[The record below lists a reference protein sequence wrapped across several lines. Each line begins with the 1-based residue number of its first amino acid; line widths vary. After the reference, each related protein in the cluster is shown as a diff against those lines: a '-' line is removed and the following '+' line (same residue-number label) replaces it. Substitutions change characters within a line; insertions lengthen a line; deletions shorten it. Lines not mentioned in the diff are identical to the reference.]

1 MSNIIRNPMSN
12 GYSPREYA
20 HEIAI
25 TGLLNAYKNRN
36 GELEGLTPK
45 EQDKAKKRFV
55 ELASKLAAAANLDM
69 TPFGE

>member
-25 TGLLNAYKNRN
+25 SGLLNAYKNRN
-36 GELEGLTPK
+36 GELEELNPIEK
-45 EQDKAKKRFV
+45 IRAKKRFV
-55 ELASKLAAAANLDM
+55 ELAQKLADAANLDL
-69 TPFGE
+69 TPFGD

>member
-25 TGLLNAYKNRN
+25 SGLLNAYKNRN
-36 GELEGLTPK
+36 AELEGLTPK

-55 ELASKLAAAANLDM
+55 ELAQKLADAANLDM
-69 TPFGE
+69 TPFGD